1 MDKKIDSDNKN
12 IDIKHD
18 NLQEEGTEMPALA
31 KEQSYQGLSL
41 SSKKLKEI
49 TVKPMVKNGKIVFDR
64 KNKEHRY
71 IVEEG

>member
-1 MDKKIDSDNKN
+1 MDEKLGIDEKI

-18 NLQEEGTEMPALA
+18 NAQEEEKEMPALA
-31 KEQSYQGLSL
+31 KEQSYKGLSL

-49 TVKPMVKNGKIVFDR
+49 TVKPKVRNGKIVFDR